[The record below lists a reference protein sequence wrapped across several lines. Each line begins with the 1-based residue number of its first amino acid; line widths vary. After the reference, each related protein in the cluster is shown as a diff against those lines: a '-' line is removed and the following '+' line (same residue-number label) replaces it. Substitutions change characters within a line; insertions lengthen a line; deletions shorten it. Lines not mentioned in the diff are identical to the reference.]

1 MYNIINSC
9 LIYYTVKPM
18 KKSIDIFAATN
29 SLKVLSYLAQHPGKE
44 LLNSEIQK
52 AISASRIGV
61 YFALRELMRQKL
73 VSGTRRGRPIF
84 YSIAYDDV
92 AIKQFKI
99 LKNVFALR
107 AIVSKLKLSSRK
119 IVLYGSYSRGENDPS
134 SDIDL
139 FILSKDPHHT
149 KDVISSIKTKQKI
162 QAVVKTSSELAG
174 FKEDEKVFMQEVD
187 RGIVLWEE
195 KE

>member
-1 MYNIINSC
+1 M
-9 LIYYTVKPM
+9 M
-18 KKSIDIFAATN
+18 KKNKTIDIFGATN
-29 SLKVLSYLAQHPGKE
+29 SLKVLSYLVQHPGKE
-44 LLNSEIQK
+44 FINSEIQK
-52 AISASRIGV
+52 ATLASRAGV
-61 YFALRELMRQKL
+61 YFTLRELVRQGL
-73 VSGTRRGRPIF
+73 VSQERRGRLIF
-84 YSIAYDDV
+84 YRIVYDDV

-107 AIVSKLKLSSRK
+107 AVVSKIKPSSRK

-139 FILSKDPHHT
+139 FILSRDPQVT
-149 KDVISSIKTKQKI
+149 KDAISSIKSKQKI
-162 QAVVKTSSELAG
+162 QAVVKTSAELSS
-174 FKEDEKVFMQEVD
+174 FKESEKVFMQEIE

>member
-1 MYNIINSC
+1 
-9 LIYYTVKPM
+9 M
-18 KKSIDIFAATN
+18 KKRNHKTIDIFGATN
-29 SLKVLSYLAQHPGKE
+29 SLKVLSYLAEHPGKE
-44 LLNSEIQK
+44 FLNSEIQK
-52 AISASRIGV
+52 ATLASRIGV

-73 VSGTRRGRPIF
+73 VSGERRGRLIF
-84 YSIAYDDV
+84 YSIVYNDA

-107 AIVSKLKLSSRK
+107 TIIAKLKPLSRK
-119 IVLYGSYSRGENDPS
+119 VILYGSHSRGENDPS

-139 FILSKDPHHT
+139 FILSRDSQAT
-149 KDVISSIKTKQKI
+149 KDAISSIKSKQKI
-162 QAVVKTSSELAG
+162 QAVIKTSSELVS
-174 FKEDEKVFMQEVD
+174 FKESEKVFMQEVE